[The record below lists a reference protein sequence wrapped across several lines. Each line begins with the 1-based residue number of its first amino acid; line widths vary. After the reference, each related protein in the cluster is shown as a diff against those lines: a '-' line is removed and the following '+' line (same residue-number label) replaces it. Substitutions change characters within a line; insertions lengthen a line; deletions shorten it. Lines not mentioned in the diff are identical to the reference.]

1 MQTTKKLRG
10 FYMNHFLEN
19 TMAYMN
25 WEEVKAAGEKKLPVL
40 FPLGVIE
47 EHGPHL
53 PLGSD
58 ILWCKSL
65 YRSFPG
71 IIFFKT

>member
-1 MQTTKKLRG
+1 
-10 FYMNHFLEN
+10 MNQFLEN

-25 WEEVKAAGEKKLPVL
+25 WEEVKVAGEKKLPVL
-40 FPLGVIE
+40 FPRSIISPPYLSS
-47 EHGPHL
+47 HGPHL

-58 ILWCKSL
+58 ILWSKSL